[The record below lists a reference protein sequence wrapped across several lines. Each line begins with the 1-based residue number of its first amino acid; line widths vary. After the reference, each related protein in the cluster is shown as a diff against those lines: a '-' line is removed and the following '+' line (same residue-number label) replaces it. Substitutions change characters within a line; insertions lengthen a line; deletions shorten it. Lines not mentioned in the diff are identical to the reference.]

1 MAGTLVGGAFLSATL
16 QVLFDRLA
24 HREVLDYLRGKKF
37 NQGLLKKLKIM
48 LVSVNALLND
58 AEEKQIINPAVKEW
72 LEELEDAAYDTD
84 DLLDEIATDAL
95 QYKLESESPTGT
107 SGKVR
112 KMANLFSHNSYVSDM
127 ENRMKEILE
136 VVEYIANQKYLLDLK
151 VKEGVASPREP
162 TTSLVDVSQVYG
174 RDGDKDAV
182 LKMLREEYKDSSN
195 PYVVI
200 AIVGMGGVGKTTLAQ
215 LLYHDDRVKKHFELK
230 SWVDNSERF
239 DISMATQA
247 VLTAVTDD
255 HPASQSSS
263 YDNKDLDWLQNRLK
277 EVLTGKKFLLVLDN
291 VWNENWEHMS
301 KPFKHVARGSRILIT
316 TRHEEVAKRMGA
328 TSTLYHLGQLNND
341 ACWQL
346 FAKHA
351 FDNPNACQISEENY
365 KQMIVEKCRGSPLAA
380 ETLGGVLRYKE
391 NEKWKT
397 ILDGEIPDFS
407 YEDSKIRSVLLL
419 SYSYLP
425 LHLKRCFVFCSVFPK
440 GYEFQKH
447 QLVLL
452 WMAANLLQ
460 KPKKNMIT
468 MEEVGY
474 KYFDEL
480 CLRSLFQ
487 KSSGREES
495 CFVMHDL
502 IHDLAQYVSRGHYF
516 TLEDG
521 NSEEVTMKKVR
532 HLVVASHVSDKTLD
546 SILQTTQLRTLLPS
560 SSNSFDYLSNKAVNQ
575 VVSDLKFLR
584 VLNLSWC
591 EKCKELPKTIGDLKH
606 LRYLDLS
613 NTLIRRLPKSVTRLY
628 NLQILK
634 LSRCQK
640 LFHLP
645 NDMHRLINLRHL
657 YIDGCCNM
665 KEMPRQIGRLK
676 SLQTL
681 TTFIVGQDGA
691 KIGELVELSELRG
704 NLCLQNLENVADGD
718 DASKARLVNKN
729 KLEEVTFSWSGDTKE
744 PQHDKGVLEELL
756 SGTELKRLNIIG
768 YRGVK
773 FPNCFQNPNT
783 ISNIVSIK
791 LEGCKYCQSLPAL
804 GELPSLKTLY
814 IKQLDGIVSVRKEFY
829 GTNGK
834 FASLES
840 LSFSLM
846 SAWKEWN
853 STGVEVKDGVFPKL
867 QELCISDCDRL
878 ITVDLPS
885 DLLSLTKLLVIGR
898 TKEAIIQSLLPRTQV
913 LHHLEVG
920 KCKKPKEVLQTVD
933 CNGVKSMN
941 EALERSETCVLPH
954 SSVSSKNSFPAEF
967 LSASLTHI
975 EIKNCQNLE
984 SFPLH
989 SLPNLMHLYLVECE
1003 NLKHIKVAK
1012 NSFSLG
1018 SLFIKGCPNFT
1029 SFNEGRLK
1037 TPNLNSLTVEDCEKL
1052 TKLPE
1057 QMPYL
1062 LQSLKQ
1068 LQIIKCPKVES
1079 SPEGGLPS
1087 NLNGLSVSNCS
1098 ALIKDL
1104 IKNQIKWKLKE
1115 LQALEYFDIRDESDA
1130 NVELFPKD
1138 DLLPS
1143 KLTSLCIG
1151 PLASLKEL
1159 DMKQLQRLTSLKS
1172 LGIQSCPKLATLKID
1187 TALGAPTLP
1196 KLRSLFIKDCR
1207 DFTSFPEGGLNAP
1220 NLNSLTVERCENLKN
1235 LPEQMHNL
1243 LPRLEHLGIIECPKV
1258 ESFPKQGV

>member
-468 MEEVGY
+468 MEEGT
-474 KYFDEL
+474 
-480 CLRSLFQ
+480 LFYTKRWQ
-487 KSSGREES
+487 LKGS
-495 CFVMHDL
+495 
-502 IHDLAQYVSRGHYF
+502 Y
-516 TLEDG
+516 
-521 NSEEVTMKKVR
+521 SEEGA
-532 HLVVASHVSDKTLD
+532 L
-546 SILQTTQLRTLLPS
+546 S
-560 SSNSFDYLSNKAVNQ
+560 SCCIA
-575 VVSDLKFLR
+575 
-584 VLNLSWC
+584 C
-591 EKCKELPKTIGDLKH
+591 
-606 LRYLDLS
+606 
-613 NTLIRRLPKSVTRLY
+613 IR
-628 NLQILK
+628 
-634 LSRCQK
+634 
-640 LFHLP
+640 
-645 NDMHRLINLRHL
+645 
-657 YIDGCCNM
+657 
-665 KEMPRQIGRLK
+665 
-676 SLQTL
+676 
-681 TTFIVGQDGA
+681 
-691 KIGELVELSELRG
+691 
-704 NLCLQNLENVADGD
+704 
-718 DASKARLVNKN
+718 
-729 KLEEVTFSWSGDTKE
+729 
-744 PQHDKGVLEELL
+744 
-756 SGTELKRLNIIG
+756 
-768 YRGVK
+768 
-773 FPNCFQNPNT
+773 
-783 ISNIVSIK
+783 
-791 LEGCKYCQSLPAL
+791 
-804 GELPSLKTLY
+804 
-814 IKQLDGIVSVRKEFY
+814 
-829 GTNGK
+829 
-834 FASLES
+834 
-840 LSFSLM
+840 
-846 SAWKEWN
+846 
-853 STGVEVKDGVFPKL
+853 
-867 QELCISDCDRL
+867 
-878 ITVDLPS
+878 
-885 DLLSLTKLLVIGR
+885 
-898 TKEAIIQSLLPRTQV
+898 
-913 LHHLEVG
+913 
-920 KCKKPKEVLQTVD
+920 
-933 CNGVKSMN
+933 
-941 EALERSETCVLPH
+941 
-954 SSVSSKNSFPAEF
+954 
-967 LSASLTHI
+967 
-975 EIKNCQNLE
+975 
-984 SFPLH
+984 
-989 SLPNLMHLYLVECE
+989 
-1003 NLKHIKVAK
+1003 
-1012 NSFSLG
+1012 
-1018 SLFIKGCPNFT
+1018 
-1029 SFNEGRLK
+1029 
-1037 TPNLNSLTVEDCEKL
+1037 
-1052 TKLPE
+1052 
-1057 QMPYL
+1057 
-1062 LQSLKQ
+1062 
-1068 LQIIKCPKVES
+1068 
-1079 SPEGGLPS
+1079 
-1087 NLNGLSVSNCS
+1087 
-1098 ALIKDL
+1098 
-1104 IKNQIKWKLKE
+1104 
-1115 LQALEYFDIRDESDA
+1115 
-1130 NVELFPKD
+1130 
-1138 DLLPS
+1138 
-1143 KLTSLCIG
+1143 
-1151 PLASLKEL
+1151 
-1159 DMKQLQRLTSLKS
+1159 
-1172 LGIQSCPKLATLKID
+1172 
-1187 TALGAPTLP
+1187 
-1196 KLRSLFIKDCR
+1196 
-1207 DFTSFPEGGLNAP
+1207 
-1220 NLNSLTVERCENLKN
+1220 
-1235 LPEQMHNL
+1235 
-1243 LPRLEHLGIIECPKV
+1243 
-1258 ESFPKQGV
+1258 